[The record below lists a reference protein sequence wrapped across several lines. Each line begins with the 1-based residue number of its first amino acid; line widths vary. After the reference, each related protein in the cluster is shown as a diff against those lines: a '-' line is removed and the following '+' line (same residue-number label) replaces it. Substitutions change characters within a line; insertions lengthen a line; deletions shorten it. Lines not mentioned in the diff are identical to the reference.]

1 MLAASSFEAPSL
13 TVPGAPSTRSLA
25 SFRPRLVTSRTTLIV
40 LILSPA
46 AARTTVNSVC
56 SSTAGA
62 AAAPA
67 AAPAAAI
74 GTAIAAAETPNF
86 SSSALTRP
94 FNSSTVMLST
104 SLTKFSAVIA
114 ICPSPLRSRLQNSF
128 TANGFGRRRRL
139 RLLIGNLGHDQ
150 CQIAYRTVQY
160 RHQSAQ
166 GRLDQEQQPVD
177 ELLTARQLRDR
188 RDLFRLDAPSFD
200 DRPLVDELRVRLRKG
215 GQDLGQG
222 HRVVFV
228 VGDRG
233 RPHEV
238 LRHRLERR
246 PLGRLERESVLHHDV
261 LGPRVSDLAA
271 QLRDLRDL
279 QPGKSHHHRVP
290 GLCQVGPEDRD
301 SLFLFVS
308 LHRPLLQRLARPAVY
323 LTARAHPPG

>member
-74 GTAIAAAETPNF
+74 GAAIAAAETPNF

-114 ICPSPLRSRLQNSF
+114 ICPSPLRSLLQKNSF
-128 TANGFGRRRRL
+128 TGNGLRRRCRL
-139 RLLIGNLGHDQ
+139 RLLVGNLGHDQ
-150 CQIAYRTVQY
+150 CQIAHGTVQH
-160 RHQSAQ
+160 RHQAAQ
-166 GRLDQEQQPVD
+166 GRLDQEQQP
-177 ELLTARQLRDR
+177 
-188 RDLFRLDAPSFD
+188 
-200 DRPLVDELRVRLRKG
+200 
-215 GQDLGQG
+215 
-222 HRVVFV
+222 
-228 VGDRG
+228 GD
-233 RPHEV
+233 
-238 LRHRLERR
+238 
-246 PLGRLERESVLHHDV
+246 
-261 LGPRVSDLAA
+261 
-271 QLRDLRDL
+271 
-279 QPGKSHHHRVP
+279 
-290 GLCQVGPEDRD
+290 
-301 SLFLFVS
+301 
-308 LHRPLLQRLARPAVY
+308 
-323 LTARAHPPG
+323 